1 MDKIT
6 NILVTG
12 PSGNVGREVVKNLL
26 KTKESVFAAD
36 LHKEAIA
43 ILFGDSVKFRK
54 LDFYD
59 RKTLA
64 PCLNKIDRI
73 FLMRPPEI
81 GNVQRYMFPFIN
93 LIKKKGVEHVVTLSI
108 ADANPMVPHYKVEKY
123 LEELEI
129 PYTHLRVGYFMQN
142 LSTTHKESIQK
153 EKDIY
158 IPAGDAKFN
167 FTDVRDI
174 GEVAAKLL
182 LTGEYKNQTIHI
194 TGKELFDFHEIAK
207 KMRLMLKQPIKYSN
221 PSGRAFKK
229 KMLDYGFDKDM
240 IRVMR
245 MIYFAARKKKSDTI
259 YDDFE
264 KIMGKKPITIE
275 KYLKDYS
282 ESWI

>member
-1 MDKIT
+1 MDKIS

-12 PSGNVGREVVKNLL
+12 PSGNVGREVIKSLL
-26 KTKESVFAAD
+26 KTKETIFAAD
-36 LHKEAIA
+36 LHKEATT

-59 RKTLA
+59 RNTLA

-73 FLMRPPEI
+73 FLMRPPQI
-81 GNVQRYMFPFIN
+81 GNVQKYMFPFIN

-108 ADANPMVPHYKVEKY
+108 ADANPMVPHYKVEKH

-129 PYTHLRVGYFMQN
+129 PYTHLRAGYFMQN
-142 LSTTHKESIQK
+142 LSTTHKKPIQK
-153 EKDIY
+153 EKDIF
-158 IPAGDAKFN
+158 IPAGDAKIS

-182 LTGEYKNQTIHI
+182 LTGEYKNQIIHI
-194 TGKELFDFHEIAK
+194 TGNEALDFHEIAK
-207 KMRLMLKQPIKYSN
+207 KMRLILKHPIKYSN

-229 KMLDYGFDKDM
+229 KMLHYGFDKGM
-240 IRVMR
+240 IRIMR
-245 MIYFAARKKKSDTI
+245 MIYFAAKRKKSDII

-264 KIMGKKPITIE
+264 KIMGKKPISIE
-275 KYLKDYS
+275 KFIADYA
-282 ESWI
+282 EYWV